1 LFGRICPTPCAE
13 YWKTLFSIG
22 RASAYLEL
30 STPLLFCFS
39 QMAPIHC
46 HAGQRELVLV
56 VSEAR
61 VGEYGVGSAKENSAR
76 REEGVAG

>member
-1 LFGRICPTPCAE
+1 MKRPAFIKIFEQGDPE
-13 YWKTLFSIG
+13 SDGFKHGFQ
-22 RASAYLEL
+22 RAVGI
-30 STPLLFCFS
+30 
-39 QMAPIHC
+39 QH
-46 HAGQRELVLV
+46 RELVLA

>member
-1 LFGRICPTPCAE
+1 
-13 YWKTLFSIG
+13 
-22 RASAYLEL
+22 
-30 STPLLFCFS
+30 
-39 QMAPIHC
+39 MAPIHY